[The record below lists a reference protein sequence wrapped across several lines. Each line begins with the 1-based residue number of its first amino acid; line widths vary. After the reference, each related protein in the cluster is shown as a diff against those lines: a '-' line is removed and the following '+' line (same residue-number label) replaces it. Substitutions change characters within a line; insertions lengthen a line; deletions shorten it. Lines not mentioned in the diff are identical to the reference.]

1 MDEEVA
7 VHVHSKAV
15 GESQTDEA
23 GAKRL
28 DCERFERFV
37 TQVHLVEP
45 TFDKVQVS
53 NMFAKI

>member
-1 MDEEVA
+1 MA
-7 VHVHSKAV
+7 VYVHSKAV

-23 GAKRL
+23 GVKRL
-28 DCERFERFV
+28 DCERFERFMA
-37 TQVHLVEP
+37 QVHLVEP

>member
-23 GAKRL
+23 GVKRL

-37 TQVHLVEP
+37 
-45 TFDKVQVS
+45 
-53 NMFAKI
+53 A